1 MAVLSS
7 EELSQRLQDLKQQ
20 RKGGEIG
27 LKEYYRYLLGLLSEL
42 ALALQEEVHNLSQ
55 EEITHQLPVVLVFLE
70 EQIGK
75 FHTRS
80 TK

>member
-7 EELSQRLQDLKQQ
+7 EELSQRLQDLKQR

-42 ALALQEEVHNLSQ
+42 ALALQEEVPNLSQ
-55 EEITHQLPVVLVFLE
+55 EEITYQLPVVLVFLE